1 MFRLLIPLA
10 FVAAPAFAQDTPEP
24 EGRDLM
30 SEALRLF
37 MRGLLEEMEPA
48 LDDFSALL
56 DNLDAYHAPEVL
68 PNGDIIIRRKTPLD
82 SEESAPEEIE
92 L

>member
-10 FVAAPAFAQDTPEP
+10 FIAAPAFAQDTPEP

-37 MRGLLEEMEPA
+37 MRGLLQEMEPA
-48 LDDFSALL
+48 MDDFSALL

-82 SEESAPEEIE
+82 PEESDPEEIE

>member
-1 MFRLLIPLA
+1 MFRLLIPFALI
-10 FVAAPAFAQDTPEP
+10 AAPAFAQTTAEP

-30 SEALRLF
+30 GEALRLF

-48 LDDFSALL
+48 MDDLSALL
-56 DNLDAYHAPEVL
+56 ENLDAYHAPEVL
-68 PNGDIIIRRKTPLD
+68 PNGDIIIRRKTPL
-82 SEESAPEEIE
+82 EPEEPAEGEID

>member
-10 FVAAPAFAQDTPEP
+10 VIAAPAFAQDTPEP

-37 MRGLLEEMEPA
+37 TRGFLQEMEPA
-48 LDDFSALL
+48 MDNFSALL

-82 SEESAPEEIE
+82 AEDSVPEEIE